1 MIRRTAIS
9 LSLLA
14 VAGLLAL
21 SLPAHAQ
28 QKQSHAYLLQVM
40 TGDGKGYLP
49 MAEAEVQTA
58 LIQATLAL
66 RKPDDLAHLQA
77 QARAAQHAIDPSR
90 IKEGPGRGFG
100 VRKAAEGVVSYVTA
114 TGKSPDASEKIRSYS
129 RWVAVS
135 AENVIVRADRITDL
149 LGKVERMKTAKNAAR
164 VMHLVRPH
172 VSGNSARQGHQQ
184 GRRGQLE
191 EARRR
196 TGPGETLYDRHA
208 AAGKTHRMIRGHPG
222 GPNHPISIR

>member
-1 MIRRTAIS
+1 MIRRTAIF

-14 VAGLLAL
+14 VSGLLAL
-21 SLPAHAQ
+21 SQPAHAQ

-114 TGKSPDASEKIRSYS
+114 AGKSPDASEKIRSYS
-129 RWVAVS
+129 RRVAVS

-164 VMHLVRPH
+164 VMHLVRRMCQEILLGKDTNKDGE
-172 VSGNSARQGHQQ
+172 VSWKKHEGGLAQAKRYTTVML
-184 GRRGQLE
+184 RLE
-191 EARRR
+191 KLIE
-196 TGPGETLYDRHA
+196 
-208 AAGKTHRMIRGHPG
+208 
-222 GPNHPISIR
+222 